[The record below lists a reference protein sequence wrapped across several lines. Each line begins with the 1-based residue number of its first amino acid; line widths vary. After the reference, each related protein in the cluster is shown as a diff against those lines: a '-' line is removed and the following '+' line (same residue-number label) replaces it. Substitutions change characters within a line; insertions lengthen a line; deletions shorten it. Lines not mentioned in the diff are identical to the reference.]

1 LLCYAAAGSIIQFC
15 ALKRGD
21 TDRVHKLGN
30 TCNLKTHSGVLSCVR
45 YAIIT
50 SSIVCLQRKQL
61 PSTFTPL
68 GLTLSRDNGTT
79 IAFFDGHVVKSV
91 DCSTTPMSD
100 DQVNALAQL
109 YATTHSNDYVVH
121 ALSGPRKTAS
131 TKAHAKGVYSVEL
144 QPLGQEAVRQR
155 LDADRLYTAL
165 RYTACL
171 MSTHAFMQCH
181 DCLRHASTLMRQSH
195 VQFMYPRAA
204 LPHTHCA
211 VELYYCLYGDFKQP
225 QAY

>member
-1 LLCYAAAGSIIQFC
+1 MLCYAAAGSIIQFC

-30 TCNLKTHSGVLSCVR
+30 SCNLKTHTGVLSCVR

-91 DCSTTPMSD
+91 DCSITPMSD

-109 YATTHSNDYVVH
+109 YASTHSNDHVVH

-131 TKAHAKGVYSVEL
+131 TRAHANGVYTVEL
-144 QPLGQEAVRQR
+144 QPLGQEAVRER
-155 LDADRLYTAL
+155 LDANRLCSAL
-165 RYTACL
+165 RYTMCL
-171 MSTHAFMQCH
+171 MSTHACIQSH
-181 DCLRHASTLMRQSH
+181 GCLRHA
-195 VQFMYPRAA
+195 
-204 LPHTHCA
+204 HTQQ
-211 VELYYCLYGDFKQP
+211 L
-225 QAY
+225 